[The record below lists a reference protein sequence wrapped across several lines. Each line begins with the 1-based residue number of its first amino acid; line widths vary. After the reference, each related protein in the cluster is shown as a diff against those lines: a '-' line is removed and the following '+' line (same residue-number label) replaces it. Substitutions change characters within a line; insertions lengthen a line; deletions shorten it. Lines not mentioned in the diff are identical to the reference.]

1 MAVPKSMQTRVA
13 NTTGIPT
20 SHTHT
25 HVQITCQNGHVPKS
39 WSCRGRVC
47 DVGMPVVF
55 VIIRIPPLFAYFLA
69 LPYLFPSAI
78 TIIVFLYLL
87 L

>member
-1 MAVPKSMQTRVA
+1 MIT

-25 HVQITCQNGHVPKS
+25 HVQIILFNTAMS
-39 WSCRGRVC
+39 LSRGAAEDVC
-47 DVGMPVVF
+47 GVGMP

-69 LPYLFPSAI
+69 LPSLLPSAI
-78 TIIVFLYLL
+78 TLYIGTQGLVSL
-87 L
+87 TGHFK